1 MSSANIPTLSQPEP
15 ELEPEPEQ
23 DLGQLECH
31 RGSRVH
37 VGHGSH
43 LPSQPHA
50 QVIGTMS
57 APDHYDAF
65 PRVSHTESVN
75 RSSNECMSPQRF
87 TNPFNGGECEADNP
101 MSSPA
106 LDGVT
111 LYRTQLPV
119 YGSGTLTADLNDL
132 KPNQKVFGMSQ
143 SEAPLPRDRYLWS
156 SFQHPYDIE
165 PPSRVYNDATFGPEK
180 RLTLG
185 TLEDRCDSA
194 SGGPR
199 RSLPPRYSMQDP
211 IDVSLPPMP
220 RRFRGGFA
228 NMLELWRVSWQQV
241 PDQSEFV
248 IPHDTLFDQGN
259 SRPWMVR
266 SQSSF
271 GYDPDDPKI
280 TGTKKVSQDDP
291 EDAESQCRQQMN
303 LQYMSYRQR
312 RKEAQRIKIQF
323 NVTCKFPFLSLILP
337 TPNFLPYSL
346 SAILSRQQFIMK
358 LARCLMAFGAPSH
371 RIESQLVAAA
381 RILEVDAE
389 FIHLP
394 NLIIVCFGDPETKT
408 SETHFLRCSGRLALG
423 SLHKVHRI
431 YRRVVHDEMSARKA
445 TEELMRILESKP
457 IYGLWTRCFIAF
469 WLSALICPLAF
480 GGSFLDM
487 FIAGF
492 GAFVLSA
499 LQLTVVMKSSLY
511 ANVFE

>member
-1 MSSANIPTLSQPEP
+1 MSANNNSTLS
-15 ELEPEPEQ
+15 EPEPEPEA
-23 DLGQLECH
+23 QLDP
-31 RGSRVH
+31 RGPRVH
-37 VGHGSH
+37 FINDGVRFRHPAMADH
-43 LPSQPHA
+43 PHVA
-50 QVIGTMS
+50 
-57 APDHYDAF
+57 
-65 PRVSHTESVN
+65 
-75 RSSNECMSPQRF
+75 RSSNRCASPERF
-87 TNPFNGGECEADNP
+87 TNPFDREELEPKNNP
-101 MSSPA
+101 AA

-111 LYRTQLPV
+111 LYQTQLPLN
-119 YGSGTLTADLNDL
+119 GSGTLDADR
-132 KPNQKVFGMSQ
+132 NQGDIYA
-143 SEAPLPRDRYLWS
+143 ELPPIRDRYLWS
-156 SFQHPYDIE
+156 SHQHPYDIE
-165 PPSRVYNDATFGPEK
+165 PPSRVYNDATFGPR
-180 RLTLG
+180 RLTIGSL
-185 TLEDRCDSA
+185 DARDDSVGRSSA
-194 SGGPR
+194 W
-199 RSLPPRYSMQDP
+199 SLPPRYSTQDP

-228 NMLELWRVSWQQV
+228 NMLELWRVYWQQA

-248 IPHDTLFDQGN
+248 IPGN
-259 SRPWMVR
+259 ALLGDAHSRPSLAR

-280 TGTKKVSQDDP
+280 TGMKKASQEDP
-291 EDAESQCRQQMN
+291 VDAESQCRQQMN

-312 RKEAQRIKIQF
+312 RKEAQKIKIQF
-323 NVTCKFPFLSLILP
+323 NVTCKFLFFFPQLARPGAHSS
-337 TPNFLPYSL
+337 NFVIFPLVP
-346 SAILSRQQFIMK
+346 AILSRQQFIMK

-423 SLHKVHRI
+423 SLHKVHQI
-431 YRRVVHDEMSARKA
+431 YRRVVHDEMSARTA
-445 TEELMRILESKP
+445 TEELVRILKGKP
-457 IYGLWTRCFIAF
+457 IYGLWTRCFLAF
-469 WLSALICPLAF
+469 CLSALICPLAF

-487 FIAGF
+487 FVAGF

>member
-1 MSSANIPTLSQPEP
+1 M
-15 ELEPEPEQ
+15 
-23 DLGQLECH
+23 
-31 RGSRVH
+31 
-37 VGHGSH
+37 
-43 LPSQPHA
+43 
-50 QVIGTMS
+50 
-57 APDHYDAF
+57 
-65 PRVSHTESVN
+65 
-75 RSSNECMSPQRF
+75 
-87 TNPFNGGECEADNP
+87 
-101 MSSPA
+101 
-106 LDGVT
+106 LD
-111 LYRTQLPV
+111 
-119 YGSGTLTADLNDL
+119 
-132 KPNQKVFGMSQ
+132 
-143 SEAPLPRDRYLWS
+143 
-156 SFQHPYDIE
+156 
-165 PPSRVYNDATFGPEK
+165 
-180 RLTLG
+180 
-185 TLEDRCDSA
+185 
-194 SGGPR
+194 
-199 RSLPPRYSMQDP
+199 
-211 IDVSLPPMP
+211 
-220 RRFRGGFA
+220 
-228 NMLELWRVSWQQV
+228 LWRVYWQQA

-248 IPHDTLFDQGN
+248 VPHDTLFGEGRA
-259 SRPWMVR
+259 RPWLVR

-323 NVTCKFPFLSLILP
+323 NVTCKFLFLSPPPDMSVLTPSALILP
-337 TPNFLPYSL
+337 TPKFPPS
-346 SAILSRQQFIMK
+346 SFPAILSRQQFIMK

-445 TEELMRILESKP
+445 TEELRRILESKP

-487 FIAGF
+487 FVAGF
-492 GAFVLSA
+492 GALVLSA
-499 LQLTVVMKSSLY
+499 LQLTVVMKSTLY